1 MKGKRIWFLVVLL
14 VPSELLFKGMD
25 MFTIKDGVAVT
36 RKALVGIALT
46 PRGKGEVT
54 DRWKGVRHAE
64 LSDMMVD
71 RTEAAGFKVTS
82 ERWATAMDDAAL
94 YGTLDL
100 LPSPEMKIEVPK
112 GIGLSLGVRHSNNGR
127 YALTFFAGARV
138 FVCSNGM
145 ISETY
150 TPGDRKR
157 HTVNL
162 DLAGTI
168 DAGLVQFADG
178 ARAGLAKEVKAL
190 QGMDYSSELKAHH
203 LFCKAGASGAV
214 PWSQLGKVETAWRN
228 PPHPEF
234 KPRNG
239 WSIYNAFTEVAKA
252 FSPVNQASAISGV
265 RSIIQEVARAGFR
278 FN

>member
-14 VPSELLFKGMD
+14 VPSELLFREWQ
-25 MFTIKDGVAVT
+25 MFTIKDGMAVT
-36 RKALVGIALT
+36 RKALVGIGI
-46 PRGKGEVT
+46 PSRGGEVT
-54 DRWKGVRHAE
+54 DRWKGVRH
-64 LSDMMVD
+64 SDLADLLVD
-71 RTEAAGFKVTS
+71 RAENAGYKVVS
-82 ERWATAMDDAAL
+82 DRWATAMDDAAL

-100 LPSPEMKIEVPK
+100 LPSPSMKIEIPRGV
-112 GIGLSLGVRHSNNGR
+112 GLSLGVRHSNNGR

-138 FVCSNGM
+138 FVCANGM
-145 ISETY
+145 ISEIF

-157 HTVNL
+157 HTMNL
-162 DLAGTI
+162 DLASTI

-190 QGMDYSSELKAHH
+190 QGMDYSSELKVHH
-203 LFCKAGASGAV
+203 LLCKAGSSGAV
-214 PWSQLGKVETAWRN
+214 PWSQIGKVESAWKT

-239 WSIYNAFTEVAKA
+239 WSLYNAFTEVAKA

-265 RSIIQEVARAGFR
+265 RGIFQEVARDARFR
-278 FN
+278 SN